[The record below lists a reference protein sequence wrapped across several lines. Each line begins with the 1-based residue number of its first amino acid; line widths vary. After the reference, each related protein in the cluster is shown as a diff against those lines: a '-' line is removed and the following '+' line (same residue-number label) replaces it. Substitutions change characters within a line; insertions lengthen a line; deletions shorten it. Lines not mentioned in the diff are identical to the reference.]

1 MSAGNGTATFANA
14 TYTYD
19 AMGRIAT
26 VGNSA
31 DTLTYSY
38 MPGTGMIASSSWE
51 TANLDT
57 SYTYDSYKRL
67 TNIAVNDVNI
77 YGYTL
82 NDKNQR
88 TGATLPDGKM
98 WSYSYDTLGQLTGA
112 VKQDSENTQLADLS
126 YLYDQIG
133 NRTSATENGTTT
145 SYTSNLVNQYIQIA
159 SLVPT
164 YDADGN
170 MTSYNG
176 WTYTWNGEKRLIAAE
191 NSDTRLEFSYDFLGR
206 RIEKKVY
213 SKGLL
218 SLYDWSLEKHRKF
231 AYHGYKLIA
240 EFDAL
245 ESDALV
251 ASYLWQ
257 PESVGLDVP
266 LMRIADG
273 IDAYYITDG
282 NKNIIALKDAE
293 GVNLA
298 TYSYSPFGSMRPA
311 SPIWI

>member
-1 MSAGNGTATFANA
+1 
-14 TYTYD
+14 
-19 AMGRIAT
+19 
-26 VGNSA
+26 
-31 DTLTYSY
+31 
-38 MPGTGMIASSSWE
+38 MIASSSWE

-133 NRTSATENGTTT
+133 NRTSATENGTTI

-170 MTSYNG
+170 MISYNG
-176 WTYTWNGEKRLIAAE
+176 WTYTWNGENRLIAAE

-251 ASYLWQ
+251 ATYLWQ

-266 LMRIADG
+266 LMRISD
-273 IDAYYITDG
+273 
-282 NKNIIALKDAE
+282 E
-293 GVNLA
+293 RQ
-298 TYSYSPFGSMRPA
+298 FGS
-311 SPIWI
+311 